1 MNFHGSGP
9 IDGFTPDLSSAK
21 GEHPGLIAIT
31 IVTQLLVKYFSS
43 SANVNVVCV
52 NKGLIH

>member
-52 NKGLIH
+52 NKGLVH